1 MYEPTSFLVQNTD
14 RQVDFCAVLFS
25 AISVLK
31 RILNHPVS
39 FPELCY
45 KYKETAAVSNAMN
58 ICSVIIYKL
67 IIYLGGYSFFTQVFP
82 LFPFL
87 LRKQLLD
94 MVYELCG
101 AFLQ

>member
-1 MYEPTSFLVQNTD
+1 MSHVCMSPHPFLVQNTD
-14 RQVDFCAVLFS
+14 RQVDLCAEVLFS

-45 KYKETAAVSNAMN
+45 KYKEAAAVSNAMN

-67 IIYLGGYSFFTQVFP
+67 IIYWSLYTWVGTVFSLSSFHYFHS
-82 LFPFL
+82 
-87 LRKQLLD
+87 
-94 MVYELCG
+94 Y
-101 AFLQ
+101 